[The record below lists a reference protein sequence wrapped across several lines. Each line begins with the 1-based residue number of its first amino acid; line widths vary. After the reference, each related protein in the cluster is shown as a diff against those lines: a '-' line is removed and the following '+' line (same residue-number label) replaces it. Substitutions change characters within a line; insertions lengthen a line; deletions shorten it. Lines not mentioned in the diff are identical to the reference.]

1 MEIRSFLTFFVLLFF
16 HGSVWLIGFSG
27 IPFLFQGPQ
36 YNIDRLLNLK
46 QFCMP
51 LGRNSVWCTF
61 AYFVGIPW
69 RNHTNCSWVQLVCHS
84 ISHLPVVV
92 ASSYKSHQISDCKSL
107 LFHSNT
113 TTSWIGPVHLNCA
126 CLMHSNIEILVE
138 NINGNTKLFLWIY
151 GAILKKDK
159 KQNLFWLSC
168 WPHNSV

>member
-1 MEIRSFLTFFVLLFF
+1 MYDQGLSLVLPQNGGNLRSKFQLLFLSGSFRIQETTRGEYKKKMRSWKFALFNLFCSSVF
-16 HGSVWLIGFSG
+16 HGSVWLIGCSG

-51 LGRNSVWCTF
+51 MGRNSVWCTF

-107 LFHSNT
+107 LFHRNT
-113 TTSWIGPVHLNCA
+113 TTA
-126 CLMHSNIEILVE
+126 
-138 NINGNTKLFLWIY
+138 
-151 GAILKKDK
+151 
-159 KQNLFWLSC
+159 
-168 WPHNSV
+168 

>member
-1 MEIRSFLTFFVLLFF
+1 MEEIWEVNSNFCFCLAASESRKPREVNIKRRWDHGNSLFF
-16 HGSVWLIGFSG
+16 NLFCSSVFHGLVWMIGFSG

-107 LFHSNT
+107 LFHRNT
-113 TTSWIGPVHLNCA
+113 TTAWIGPVHLNCA
-126 CLMHSNIEILVE
+126 CII
-138 NINGNTKLFLWIY
+138 
-151 GAILKKDK
+151 AISK
-159 KQNLFWLSC
+159 F
-168 WPHNSV
+168 